1 MRRRLQAL
9 SERNQRAIDRGFVLF
24 LVALSVLDLSLNSK
38 VEGPLWLNLAILVGV
53 SLSFE
58 WRRTRPLLTAAAVL
72 GGLTVMAIWLTQP
85 PDTFVAVLL
94 LVCTAYAGGR
104 HLHGR
109 RSLYLLGAGTGVIVV
124 LSIIFDPSDIFFPV
138 TFFWIIPWLAGRTIR
153 NHTILAREL
162 AEKAE
167 RAQHARQEDERRAIA
182 LERNRIARELH
193 DVLAHNL
200 SVMVVQASAAR
211 RVLDKNPLQAVEVAG
226 LIERTGREALAEI
239 RQLFGPVRRGEGEEL
254 SGPPSIARV
263 DELARR
269 ARAAGL
275 HVELRVSGEPVPLP
289 AGIDLT
295 AYRIVQEALTN
306 TLKHSGEASATVTVA
321 YEPNEVVLSIE
332 DDGEGPRDGRDLSE
346 VGGGHGLVGMRERAA
361 LYGGMVQAGRRRG
374 GGFAVRARLPTR
386 PLVPGAELARGAG
399 AGAGKV
405 PA

>member
-1 MRRRLQAL
+1 MRRRLRAL
-9 SERNQRAIDRGFVLF
+9 NERNQRAIDRGFVVF
-24 LVALSVLDLSLNSK
+24 LVAVSVLDLSMNSK
-38 VEGPLWLNLAILVGV
+38 VEGPLWLNLAVMIAIA
-53 SLSFE
+53 LSFE
-58 WRRTRPLLTAAAVL
+58 WRRSQPLVTAAAVL
-72 GGLTVMAIWLTQP
+72 GGLSVMAIWLTQP

-94 LVCTAYAGGR
+94 LVCAAYAGGR

-109 RSLYLLGAGTGVIVV
+109 RSIYMLGAGIGVIVV
-124 LSIIFDPSDIFFPV
+124 LSIVYDPSDIFFPV

-153 NHTILAREL
+153 NHTMLAREL

-167 RAQHARQEDERRAIA
+167 RAQHAREGEEQRAIA
-182 LERNRIARELH
+182 VERSRIARELH

-211 RVLDKNPLQAVEVAG
+211 RVLDKNPVQAVEVAG

-239 RQLFGPVRRGEGEEL
+239 RQLFGPVRRGDGEDL

-263 DELARR
+263 QELARR

-275 HVELRVSGEPVPLP
+275 RVELRVSGEPVTLP
-289 AGIDLT
+289 PGVDLT

-306 TLKHSGEASATVTVA
+306 TLKHAGDAQARVTVA
-321 YEPNEVVLSIE
+321 YEPNELVLSIE
-332 DDGEGPRDGRDLSE
+332 DDGEGPRDG
-346 VGGGHGLVGMRERAA
+346 
-361 LYGGMVQAGRRRG
+361 YGGILQAERRRG

-386 PLVPGAELARGAG
+386 PLVPGAKLSGR
-399 AGAGKV
+399 GAGKV

>member
-1 MRRRLQAL
+1 MRRRLQAP
-9 SERNQRAIDRGFVLF
+9 SERNWRAIDRFFVAF
-24 LVALSVLDLSLNSK
+24 LVAVVVLDLSMNSK
-38 VEGPLWLNLAILVGV
+38 VEGPLGLNIAVMVGIALLFV
-53 SLSFE
+53 
-58 WRRTRPLLTAAAVL
+58 WRRTEPLVPMVAVL
-72 GGLTVMAIWLTQP
+72 AGLGVMGFWLTKP
-85 PDTFVAVLL
+85 PDTFAAVLL
-94 LVCTAYAGGR
+94 MVSAAYAVGR

-109 RSLYLLGAGTGVIVV
+109 RSIHALGVGTVVIVG
-124 LSIIFDPSDIFFPV
+124 LAFSFDPHDIFFPV
-138 TFFWIIPWLAGRTIR
+138 TFFWILPWLAGRTIR

-167 RAQHARQEDERRAIA
+167 RAQHAREEDERRAIA
-182 LERNRIARELH
+182 LERSRIARELH

-211 RVLDKNPLQAVEVAG
+211 RVLDKDPARAVEVAA

-239 RQLFGPVRRGEGEEL
+239 RHMFGPVRRGDGEDL
-254 SGPPSIARV
+254 SGPPSIARL

-269 ARAAGL
+269 ARSAGL
-275 HVELRVSGEPVPLP
+275 GVELRVSGDQVALP
-289 AGIDLT
+289 PGIDQA

-306 TLKHSGEASATVTVA
+306 AIKHAGSARARVTVE

-332 DDGEGPRDGRDLSE
+332 DDGDGPREGFDLSE

-361 LYGGMVQAGRRRG
+361 LYGGIVQAGRRRG

-386 PLVPGAELARGAG
+386 PRVPGAELSGTGAG
-399 AGAGKV
+399 RV